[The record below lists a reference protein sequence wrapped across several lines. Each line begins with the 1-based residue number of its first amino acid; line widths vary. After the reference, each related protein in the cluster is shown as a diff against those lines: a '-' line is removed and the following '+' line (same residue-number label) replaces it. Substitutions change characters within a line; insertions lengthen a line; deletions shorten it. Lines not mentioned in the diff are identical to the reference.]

1 MSTNQFEVC
10 IYNFVLHECAPS
22 LDIYEITYSIYIRI
36 FYYHYHY
43 YIISSWSKHHS
54 PSYCIWPVLRLHQ
67 SHHLSFKHYAPYFRY
82 SSTPIAVV
90 AKVQRRAINYP
101 PTHSIKI
108 TTNLKVNI
116 VAEGR
121 GPVTEGKMNILSN
134 PQRKMSSDHLNRWG
148 GDRQRATAGD
158 VGGVRS
164 VEGSR
169 GRAKHS
175 HSRLA
180 EEGRP

>member
-1 MSTNQFEVC
+1 M
-10 IYNFVLHECAPS
+10 
-22 LDIYEITYSIYIRI
+22 
-36 FYYHYHY
+36 
-43 YIISSWSKHHS
+43 
-54 PSYCIWPVLRLHQ
+54 
-67 SHHLSFKHYAPYFRY
+67 
-82 SSTPIAVV
+82 
-90 AKVQRRAINYP
+90 
-101 PTHSIKI
+101 
-108 TTNLKVNI
+108 
-116 VAEGR
+116 AEGR

-158 VGGVRS
+158 GEGGGVRS